1 MRGLRLKNIPL
12 NGFIDSIGNKYFYVC
27 DVEQNYSR
35 WSKNA
40 VEYFGLPSEYMEDAG
55 KIWIDYIHPNDR
67 EEYTKDISE
76 IFEGKK
82 SEHCMDYRV
91 KNKHGEYVLCTFT
104 GRIVDGEDG
113 QGPLFVG
120 ILENQTIASKY
131 DYVTGLKNVFYF
143 FQESKW
149 CEESNKYFYVMV
161 VGINHFADVNYF
173 YGYEYGNIVLKKY
186 ADSIRELVGA
196 KGDVYHMG
204 STKFCIM
211 LKESDKS
218 DIELIYERLKHIA
231 RVGYNIGDNHISFSI
246 SGGVVDLDANC
257 ICNNSII
264 SSLEYVLEQS
274 KRKKHSEL
282 VYFQPV
288 TMKNA
293 QKNLLLMD
301 AIRKSVFNDMEGFY
315 LCYQPIVDVDTEQ
328 VNGMEALLRWK
339 KEPFGEVPPGEFI
352 PWLETD
358 PCFCELGNWILK
370 QALLDA
376 KKIVDTNPD
385 FVVNINVSAEQFER
399 EGFSDYVADVLEE
412 LHFPGANLCLE
423 LTERVMNL
431 DCEYLKGELEY
442 LRSLGIKIALD
453 DFGTG
458 VSSLNLLLQ
467 IPVDHL
473 KIDRN
478 FIKDIHN
485 NESEQ
490 LIVESISKCAKGMQ
504 LDICAEGVENEEMSE
519 FLKKYDINRYQGFYY
534 SKAVG
539 IDEFMEL
546 L

>member
-1 MRGLRLKNIPL
+1 
-12 NGFIDSIGNKYFYVC
+12 
-27 DVEQNYSR
+27 
-35 WSKNA
+35 
-40 VEYFGLPSEYMEDAG
+40 
-55 KIWIDYIHPNDR
+55 
-67 EEYTKDISE
+67 
-76 IFEGKK
+76 
-82 SEHCMDYRV
+82 MDYRV

-143 FQESKW
+143 FRESKW

-519 FLKKYDINRYQGFYY
+519 FLKKYDINRYQEFYY